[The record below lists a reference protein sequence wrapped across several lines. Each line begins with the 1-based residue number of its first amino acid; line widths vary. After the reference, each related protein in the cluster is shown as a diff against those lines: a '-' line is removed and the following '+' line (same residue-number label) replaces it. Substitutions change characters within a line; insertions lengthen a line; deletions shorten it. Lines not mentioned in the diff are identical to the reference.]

1 MKRFL
6 GFLCCL
12 ALLLGLS
19 PAKTALAV
27 VDWPSGVSISA
38 DGGILMDANSG
49 AVLYGKN
56 IHEQYYPASITKILT
71 ALVILEN
78 CGLDDTV
85 TFSYNAVNNLEP
97 NSTILGARAGDTL
110 SVRDCLYAL
119 LLQSANEVANALA
132 EHCSGDIESFAE
144 LMNRKAESLGC
155 TDSHFANPSG
165 LNDENHY
172 TSAHDMALTTAESV
186 IHIRS
191 KYVCRNDQ
199 HDGNDQQKR
208 RDRKSDTAK
217 FAIAHLYFVRHK
229 FLLFQ
234 VSFVPII
241 QEELQPFNARR
252 RIPSSQRPNPLSQS
266 GNISEPIKKTFFL

>member
-56 IHEQYYPASITKILT
+56 IHEQHYPASITKILT

-78 CGLDDTV
+78 CSLDDTV

-97 NSTILGARAGDTL
+97 NSTIVGARAGDTL

-119 LLQSANEVANALA
+119 LLQSANEP
-132 EHCSGDIESFAE
+132 ESRV
-144 LMNRKAESLGC
+144 LRL
-155 TDSHFANPSG
+155 HR
-165 LNDENHY
+165 L
-172 TSAHDMALTTAESV
+172 
-186 IHIRS
+186 
-191 KYVCRNDQ
+191 
-199 HDGNDQQKR
+199 
-208 RDRKSDTAK
+208 
-217 FAIAHLYFVRHK
+217 
-229 FLLFQ
+229 
-234 VSFVPII
+234 
-241 QEELQPFNARR
+241 PFCQ
-252 RIPSSQRPNPLSQS
+252 SQR
-266 GNISEPIKKTFFL
+266 IE

>member
-78 CGLDDTV
+78 CSLDDTV
-85 TFSYNAVNNLEP
+85 TF
-97 NSTILGARAGDTL
+97 
-110 SVRDCLYAL
+110 
-119 LLQSANEVANALA
+119 
-132 EHCSGDIESFAE
+132 
-144 LMNRKAESLGC
+144 
-155 TDSHFANPSG
+155 
-165 LNDENHY
+165 
-172 TSAHDMALTTAESV
+172 LTT
-186 IHIRS
+186 R
-191 KYVCRNDQ
+191 
-199 HDGNDQQKR
+199 
-208 RDRKSDTAK
+208 
-217 FAIAHLYFVRHK
+217 
-229 FLLFQ
+229 
-234 VSFVPII
+234 
-241 QEELQPFNARR
+241 
-252 RIPSSQRPNPLSQS
+252 
-266 GNISEPIKKTFFL
+266 